1 MVVLREKLTLPVDRK
16 TAFKF
21 LSDFSNTA
29 RWDPGVQ
36 SANKVTEGPVAVG
49 TKYDLVTLFNGKPSN
64 MTYECTKLVQDE
76 HFTVFGQTPSS
87 LMKVYTTDYIDFK
100 DGANPNETEL
110 TYTADIRLR
119 GLLFFATPIVYF
131 QLGKLGKEAMKGM
144 KEAFERK
151 EYEKSS

>member
-1 MVVLREKLTLPVDRK
+1 MVVLREKVVLPVDRK

-29 RWDPGVQ
+29 RWDPGVKT
-36 SANKVTEGPVAVG
+36 SVKVSEGPVAVG

-76 HFTVFGQTPSS
+76 TFTVFGQTPSA
-87 LMKVYTTDYIDFK
+87 LTKVYTTDYVDFK
-100 DGANPNETEL
+100 DGANPNETEI

-119 GLLFFATPIVYF
+119 GVLFFAIPLVYL
-131 QLGKLGKEAMKGM
+131 QLGKLGKEAMRGM

-151 EYEKSS
+151 EYEK